1 MEEQNKNIENQTSNK
16 ISKSKMGIIIGVII
30 LCIALIAVVLIVVLG
45 GSGNNTPA
53 TPEHTHTY
61 DEWKTVKTATCTQ
74 EGTKERYCSCGE
86 KQTSAITMSDHTYN
100 EWVTVTE
107 STCKQPGVKERT
119 CSICTHKETGNL
131 ALSTNH
137 TYGNLTTKIA
147 ATCDATGTK
156 TRTCTVCSKVDT
168 GIIEKTEHNVNST
181 TGKCSDCGAQI
192 SSPQINLTSTNIYEY
207 LSFTATSENVV
218 ITDASSKFQH
228 NESGSG
234 SVRVTAT
241 KLKNVTF
248 HDVVLVI
255 SLETS
260 STGWGTMS
268 NREIIVPFDGN
279 INSLF
284 TIHAFNSTISA
295 NPTYRVKV
303 QSVSG
308 YVTFN

>member
-1 MEEQNKNIENQTSNK
+1 MKKKN
-16 ISKSKMGIIIGVII
+16 
-30 LCIALIAVVLIVVLG
+30 LCIIVLMFVCILTSC
-45 GSGNNTPA
+45 GSNNNDTL
-53 TPEHTHTY
+53 TTHTHSY
-61 DEWKTVKTATCTQ
+61 GEWETTKTATCTA
-74 EGTKERYCSCGE
+74 EGAKERYCACGE
-86 KQTSAITMSDHTYN
+86 KQTTTIPMAEHTYG
-100 EWVTVTE
+100 EWGTVTE
-107 STCKQPGVKERT
+107 STCKQSGVKERI
-119 CSICTHKETGNL
+119 CSICNYKETGNL

-137 TYGNLTTKIA
+137 TYGDWTTKIA
-147 ATCDATGTK
+147 AKCDATGTK
-156 TRTCTVCSKVDT
+156 TRTCTVCSNVEN

-181 TGKCSDCGAQI
+181 TGKCDDCGTQI
-192 SSPQINLTSTNIYEY
+192 SNPQIDLTSTNIYEY
-207 LSFTATSENVV
+207 LSFTAFSENVV
-218 ITDASSKFQH
+218 ITDASSKFEH

-260 STGWGTMS
+260 SIGWGTMS

-284 TIHAFNSTISA
+284 TIHAFNSTVSA
-295 NPTYRVKV
+295 NPTYRVTV